1 MDGDRT
7 GSKVCIERSHSS
19 GDNGTVSQG
28 YSSRGAE
35 EAGLITGPSGRHRS
49 SPSPLPLSIDTHV
62 PVQIPVHT
70 STSASITTSGE
81 PIALSSPVLRV
92 KPRTLHLTTTDLY
105 RDSEVQSEPEKA
117 AVLAA
122 VKGGQMNSN
131 PLMAWHSPSLRSSP
145 TGECCHHYTQ
155 PYFALLYS
163 TPLHPTLFYCIAM
176 QHTVTVTAFYYLL
189 PHPLPATLT
198 ACDSDSYDLQDA
210 AQHMTSNHHTVS
222 SLRST
227 HRSYPRWRHTGHSNS
242 GEDTVYHALLH
253 TVAPFTPP
261 PPPPLEPLH
270 CNLQDLLFFFSS
282 LIFLFSSLLLSSLL
296 ARCELGERTSHLS
309 TGVTSSRPSCLC
321 TGRSAVLTTMA
332 VMWWSR
338 LS

>member
-1 MDGDRT
+1 MGALSSGAYSSGGAVDGDRT

-35 EAGLITGPSGRHRS
+35 KAGLITGPSGRHRS

-105 RDSEVQSEPEKA
+105 RDSEVQSEAEKA

-122 VKGGQMNSN
+122 VKGGQLNSN

-145 TGECCHHYTQ
+145 TGESCHHYTLL
-155 PYFALLYS
+155 YFALLYS
-163 TPLHPTLFYCIAM
+163 TLLYS
-176 QHTVTVTAFYYLL
+176 TV
-189 PHPLPATLT
+189 
-198 ACDSDSYDLQDA
+198 
-210 AQHMTSNHHTVS
+210 
-222 SLRST
+222 
-227 HRSYPRWRHTGHSNS
+227 
-242 GEDTVYHALLH
+242 
-253 TVAPFTPP
+253 
-261 PPPPLEPLH
+261 
-270 CNLQDLLFFFSS
+270 
-282 LIFLFSSLLLSSLL
+282 
-296 ARCELGERTSHLS
+296 
-309 TGVTSSRPSCLC
+309 
-321 TGRSAVLTTMA
+321 
-332 VMWWSR
+332 
-338 LS
+338 

>member
-35 EAGLITGPSGRHRS
+35 KAGLITGPSGRHRS

-105 RDSEVQSEPEKA
+105 RDSEVQSEAEKA

-122 VKGGQMNSN
+122 VKGGQLNSN

-145 TGECCHHYTQ
+145 TGESCHHYTLL
-155 PYFALLYS
+155 YFALLYCTLRYS
-163 TPLHPTLFYCIAM
+163 TLLHPTLLYS
-176 QHTVTVTAFYYLL
+176 TV
-189 PHPLPATLT
+189 
-198 ACDSDSYDLQDA
+198 
-210 AQHMTSNHHTVS
+210 
-222 SLRST
+222 
-227 HRSYPRWRHTGHSNS
+227 
-242 GEDTVYHALLH
+242 
-253 TVAPFTPP
+253 
-261 PPPPLEPLH
+261 
-270 CNLQDLLFFFSS
+270 
-282 LIFLFSSLLLSSLL
+282 
-296 ARCELGERTSHLS
+296 
-309 TGVTSSRPSCLC
+309 
-321 TGRSAVLTTMA
+321 
-332 VMWWSR
+332 
-338 LS
+338 